1 MNETKSPE
9 NVKKAKIRTS
19 IAKIIIGGVRGNPC
33 YSILYLDPSDGE
45 LHIGFSSYS
54 LIFVLKW
61 LDEEFEVDES
71 MKTDFIDVVRCKDC
85 QHSYEDLGGRV
96 CSYGVCADCA
106 VAEDFFCAEGKR
118 RDGDEKEVSEDG

>member
-19 IAKIIIGGVRGNPC
+19 IAKIII
-33 YSILYLDPSDGE
+33 E
-45 LHIGFSSYS
+45 
-54 LIFVLKW
+54 
-61 LDEEFEVDES
+61 
-71 MKTDFIDVVRCKDC
+71 IDVVRCKDC
-85 QHSYEDLGGRV
+85 KHSYEDLGGRV
-96 CSYGVCADCA
+96 CSHGVCADCA